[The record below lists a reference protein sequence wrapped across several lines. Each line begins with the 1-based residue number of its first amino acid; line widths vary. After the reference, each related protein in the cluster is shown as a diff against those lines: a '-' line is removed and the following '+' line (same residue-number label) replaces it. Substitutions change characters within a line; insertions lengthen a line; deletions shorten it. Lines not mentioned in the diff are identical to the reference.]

1 MMHGGGGV
9 HQEGSDV
16 HNNSLTRSSIV
27 SEMILGGGNDWRQG
41 IMFFAR
47 YRPKIAPSR
56 HAKMQ
61 R

>member
-9 HQEGSDV
+9 HQEGSNV
-16 HNNSLTRSSIV
+16 HNKLPNPIKH
-27 SEMILGGGNDWRQG
+27 SERDDLGGGNDWRQG
-41 IMFFAR
+41 IMIFAR
-47 YRPKIAPSR
+47 YRPKIVPSR